1 MTFTEKK
8 IDYSPIPVIE
18 VARILFGPE
27 NRQRSKPNE
36 VRFPDLG
43 GMTVHPV
50 KNKWFCHTE
59 NIGGDAIAL
68 IQHENKCTFKEALDW
83 LRAYGFEKYLGEPSA
98 P

>member
-43 GMTVHPV
+43 GLFTP
-50 KNKWFCHTE
+50 
-59 NIGGDAIAL
+59 
-68 IQHENKCTFKEALDW
+68 
-83 LRAYGFEKYLGEPSA
+83 
-98 P
+98 